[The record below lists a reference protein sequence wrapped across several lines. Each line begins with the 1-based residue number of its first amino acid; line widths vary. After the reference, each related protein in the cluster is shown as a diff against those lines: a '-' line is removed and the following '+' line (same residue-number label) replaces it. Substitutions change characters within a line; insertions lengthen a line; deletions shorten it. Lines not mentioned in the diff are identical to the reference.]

1 MIKFCGAVCIVAG
14 TTCYGLFYAFQKK
27 SRLWRLKQFKESLL
41 CLSGQLRVARIAMPQ
56 ALAQIGQKSRYDYL
70 SQFYIFVSENL
81 EQHTYSG
88 FWETWAAGIDSY
100 VRDIYLTESDSE
112 ILKNIGS
119 IPLHLDIQM
128 QLAFLEENIS
138 ELDNLI
144 DEPINFINNQV
155 EEFERRRV
163 EEKKSLISEIYTEI
177 MAEHGEA
184 SGYLPLQRIY
194 DSKWENATTTKK
206 AITEAIAERV
216 DHVEKD
222 FCIIRSMESEFKD
235 NGIEKY
241 KATLE
246 LSDAIEVMNQYQK
259 QKEEIL
265 RRQEEEAKRKAE
277 EEARKAS
284 EVSSA
289 TDTPMQEAPVAQTVP
304 EEKIIEPKPV
314 NDSIVYEII
323 ADPFQIV
330 QLEAQMRSLEIKYR
344 RVR

>member
-1 MIKFCGAVCIVAG
+1 MEEIRVNVEQKNGVIGFNFEEIKEKLNSELEIYKNMIFTEDSKAEAKMTIAS
-14 TTCYGLFYAFQKK
+14 LRKLKK
-27 SRLWRLKQFKESLL
+27 SVNDKKLEVKKSFMIPYTNFE
-41 CLSGQLRVARIAMPQ
+41 
-56 ALAQIGQKSRYDYL
+56 AQVK
-70 SQFYIFVSENL
+70 
-81 EQHTYSG
+81 
-88 FWETWAAGIDSY
+88 
-100 VRDIYLTESDSE
+100 
-112 ILKNIGS
+112 
-119 IPLHLDIQM
+119 
-128 QLAFLEENIS
+128 

-163 EEKKSLISEIYTEI
+163 EEKKALISEIYTEI
-177 MAEHGEA
+177 MAEHEEA

-206 AITEAIAERV
+206 AITEAITERV

-222 FCIIRSMESEFKD
+222 LGIIRSMGSEFEDK
-235 NGIEKY
+235 GIEKY

-277 EEARKAS
+277 EEARNES
-284 EVSSA
+284 EKNSEPDIAVNETPI
-289 TDTPMQEAPVAQTVP
+289 TDNVP
-304 EEKIIEPKPV
+304 EEKFVEPKPANNV
-314 NDSIVYEII
+314 VTYEVV

>member
-1 MIKFCGAVCIVAG
+1 MEEIRLNVEQKNGAIGFNFEEIKERLNSELEVYKNMIFTEDSKTEAKKTIAS
-14 TTCYGLFYAFQKK
+14 LRKLKK
-27 SRLWRLKQFKESLL
+27 SVNDKKLEVKKSFMIPYTNFE
-41 CLSGQLRVARIAMPQ
+41 
-56 ALAQIGQKSRYDYL
+56 AQVK
-70 SQFYIFVSENL
+70 
-81 EQHTYSG
+81 
-88 FWETWAAGIDSY
+88 
-100 VRDIYLTESDSE
+100 
-112 ILKNIGS
+112 
-119 IPLHLDIQM
+119 
-128 QLAFLEENIS
+128 
-138 ELDNLI
+138 ELDKLI
-144 DEPINFINNQV
+144 DEPINFINEQV

-177 MAEHGEA
+177 MAEHEEA

-194 DSKWENATTTKK
+194 DSKFENATTTKK
-206 AITEAIAERV
+206 AITDAITERV

-222 FCIIRSMESEFKD
+222 LSIIHSMESEFEDK
-235 NGIEKY
+235 GIAKY

-277 EEARKAS
+277 EEARTAS
-284 EVSSA
+284 EVNSA
-289 TDTPMQEAPVAQTVP
+289 IDTPMQESPVAQTAP

-330 QLEAQMRSLEIKYR
+330 QLEAQMRSLDIKYR

>member
-1 MIKFCGAVCIVAG
+1 MEEIRVNVEQKNGVIGFNFEEIKEKLNSELEIYKNMIFTEDSKTEAKKTIAS
-14 TTCYGLFYAFQKK
+14 LRKLKK
-27 SRLWRLKQFKESLL
+27 SVNDKKLEVKKSFMIPYTNFE
-41 CLSGQLRVARIAMPQ
+41 
-56 ALAQIGQKSRYDYL
+56 AQVK
-70 SQFYIFVSENL
+70 
-81 EQHTYSG
+81 
-88 FWETWAAGIDSY
+88 
-100 VRDIYLTESDSE
+100 
-112 ILKNIGS
+112 
-119 IPLHLDIQM
+119 
-128 QLAFLEENIS
+128 

-177 MAEHGEA
+177 MAEHVEA

-206 AITEAIAERV
+206 TNTEAIAERV

-222 FCIIRSMESEFKD
+222 LGIIRSMGSEFEDK
-235 NGIEKY
+235 GIEKY

-284 EVSSA
+284 EADSVI
-289 TDTPMQEAPVAQTVP
+289 DTPMQEAPVTQTAP
-304 EEKIIEPKPV
+304 EEKFIEPKPV
-314 NDSIVYEII
+314 NNSIVYEII

-330 QLEAQMRSLEIKYR
+330 LLEAFMRENDINFKR
-344 RVR
+344 TK

>member
-1 MIKFCGAVCIVAG
+1 MEEIRVNVEQKNGVIGFNFEEIKEKLNSELEIYKNMIFTEESKTEAKKTIAS
-14 TTCYGLFYAFQKK
+14 LRKLKK
-27 SRLWRLKQFKESLL
+27 SVNDKKLEVKKSFM
-41 CLSGQLRVARIAMPQ
+41 IPYTNFD
-56 ALAQIGQKSRYDYL
+56 AQVK
-70 SQFYIFVSENL
+70 
-81 EQHTYSG
+81 
-88 FWETWAAGIDSY
+88 
-100 VRDIYLTESDSE
+100 
-112 ILKNIGS
+112 
-119 IPLHLDIQM
+119 
-128 QLAFLEENIS
+128 

-155 EEFERRRV
+155 EEFERKRV

-177 MAEHGEA
+177 MAEHVEA

-222 FCIIRSMESEFKD
+222 LGIIRSMGSEFEDK
-235 NGIEKY
+235 GIEKY

-277 EEARKAS
+277 EEARNES
-284 EVSSA
+284 EKNSEPDIAVNETPI
-289 TDTPMQEAPVAQTVP
+289 TDNVP
-304 EEKIIEPKPV
+304 EEKFVEPKPANNV
-314 NDSIVYEII
+314 VTYEVV

-344 RVR
+344 RLR

>member
-1 MIKFCGAVCIVAG
+1 MEEIRVNVEQKNGVIGFNFEEIKEKLNSELEIYKNMIFTEDSKAEAKKTIAS
-14 TTCYGLFYAFQKK
+14 LRKLKK
-27 SRLWRLKQFKESLL
+27 SVNDKKLEVKKSFMIPYTNFE
-41 CLSGQLRVARIAMPQ
+41 
-56 ALAQIGQKSRYDYL
+56 AQVK
-70 SQFYIFVSENL
+70 
-81 EQHTYSG
+81 
-88 FWETWAAGIDSY
+88 
-100 VRDIYLTESDSE
+100 
-112 ILKNIGS
+112 
-119 IPLHLDIQM
+119 
-128 QLAFLEENIS
+128 

-177 MAEHGEA
+177 MAEHVEA

-222 FCIIRSMESEFKD
+222 LGIIRSMGSEFEDK
-235 NGIEKY
+235 GIEKY

-289 TDTPMQEAPVAQTVP
+289 IDTPMQEAPVAQTVT
-304 EEKIIEPKPV
+304 EEKFIEPKPV

>member
-1 MIKFCGAVCIVAG
+1 MEEIRVNVEQKNGVIGFNFEEIKEKLNSELEIYKNMIFTEESKTEAKKTIAS
-14 TTCYGLFYAFQKK
+14 LRKLKK
-27 SRLWRLKQFKESLL
+27 SVNDKKLEVKKSFMIPYTNFE
-41 CLSGQLRVARIAMPQ
+41 
-56 ALAQIGQKSRYDYL
+56 AQVK
-70 SQFYIFVSENL
+70 
-81 EQHTYSG
+81 
-88 FWETWAAGIDSY
+88 
-100 VRDIYLTESDSE
+100 
-112 ILKNIGS
+112 
-119 IPLHLDIQM
+119 
-128 QLAFLEENIS
+128 

-155 EEFERRRV
+155 EEFERKRV

-177 MAEHGEA
+177 MAEHVEA

-222 FCIIRSMESEFKD
+222 LGIIRSMGSEFEDK
-235 NGIEKY
+235 GIEKY

-277 EEARKAS
+277 EEARNES
-284 EVSSA
+284 EKNSEPDIAVNETPI
-289 TDTPMQEAPVAQTVP
+289 TDNVP
-304 EEKIIEPKPV
+304 EEKFVEPKPANNV
-314 NDSIVYEII
+314 VTYEVV

-344 RVR
+344 VLR

>member
-1 MIKFCGAVCIVAG
+1 MEEIRVNVEQKNGVIGFNFEEIKEKLNSELEIYKNMIFTEDSKTEAKKTIAS
-14 TTCYGLFYAFQKK
+14 LRKLKK
-27 SRLWRLKQFKESLL
+27 SVNDKKLEVKKSFMIPYTNFE
-41 CLSGQLRVARIAMPQ
+41 
-56 ALAQIGQKSRYDYL
+56 AQVK
-70 SQFYIFVSENL
+70 
-81 EQHTYSG
+81 
-88 FWETWAAGIDSY
+88 
-100 VRDIYLTESDSE
+100 
-112 ILKNIGS
+112 
-119 IPLHLDIQM
+119 
-128 QLAFLEENIS
+128 

-155 EEFERRRV
+155 EEFERKRV
-163 EEKKSLISEIYTEI
+163 EEKKALISEIYAEI
-177 MAEHGEA
+177 MAEHEEA

-206 AITEAIAERV
+206 AITETITERV

-222 FCIIRSMESEFKD
+222 LGIIRSMGSEFEDK
-235 NGIEKY
+235 GIEKY

-246 LSDAIEVMNQYQK
+246 LSDAIEIMNQYQK

-265 RRQEEEAKRKAE
+265 RRQEEEAKRKDE

-289 TDTPMQEAPVAQTVP
+289 TDTPVQESPVAQTAP

>member
-1 MIKFCGAVCIVAG
+1 MEEIRVNVEQKNGVIGFNFEEIKEKLNSELEIYKNMIFTEDSKTEAKKTIAS
-14 TTCYGLFYAFQKK
+14 LRKLKK
-27 SRLWRLKQFKESLL
+27 SVNDKKLEVKKSFMIPYTNFE
-41 CLSGQLRVARIAMPQ
+41 
-56 ALAQIGQKSRYDYL
+56 AQVK
-70 SQFYIFVSENL
+70 
-81 EQHTYSG
+81 
-88 FWETWAAGIDSY
+88 
-100 VRDIYLTESDSE
+100 
-112 ILKNIGS
+112 
-119 IPLHLDIQM
+119 
-128 QLAFLEENIS
+128 

-206 AITEAIAERV
+206 AITETITERV

-222 FCIIRSMESEFKD
+222 LGIIRSMESEFEDK
-235 NGIEKY
+235 GIEKY
-241 KATLE
+241 KSTLE

-284 EVSSA
+284 EADSVI
-289 TDTPMQEAPVAQTVP
+289 DTPMQEAPVTQTAP
-304 EEKIIEPKPV
+304 EEKFIEPKPV
-314 NDSIVYEII
+314 NNSIVYEII
-323 ADPFQIV
+323 ADPFQIA
-330 QLEAQMRSLEIKYR
+330 QLEAFMRENDINFKR
-344 RVR
+344 TK

>member
-1 MIKFCGAVCIVAG
+1 MEEIRVNVEQKNGVIGFNFEEIKEKLNSELEIYKNMIFTEESKTEAKKTIAS
-14 TTCYGLFYAFQKK
+14 LRKLKK
-27 SRLWRLKQFKESLL
+27 SVNDKKLEVKKSFMIPYTNFE
-41 CLSGQLRVARIAMPQ
+41 
-56 ALAQIGQKSRYDYL
+56 AQVK
-70 SQFYIFVSENL
+70 
-81 EQHTYSG
+81 
-88 FWETWAAGIDSY
+88 
-100 VRDIYLTESDSE
+100 
-112 ILKNIGS
+112 
-119 IPLHLDIQM
+119 
-128 QLAFLEENIS
+128 

-155 EEFERRRV
+155 EEFERKRV
-163 EEKKSLISEIYTEI
+163 EEKKALISEIYTEI
-177 MAEHGEA
+177 MAEHVEA

-206 AITEAIAERV
+206 AIAETITERV

-222 FCIIRSMESEFKD
+222 LGIIRSMESEFEDK
-235 NGIEKY
+235 GIEKY

-284 EVSSA
+284 EADSVI
-289 TDTPMQEAPVAQTVP
+289 DTPMQEAPVTQTAP

>member
-1 MIKFCGAVCIVAG
+1 MEEIIVNVEQKNGVIGFNFEEIKEKLNSELEIYKNMIFTEDSKTEAKKTIAS
-14 TTCYGLFYAFQKK
+14 LRKLKK
-27 SRLWRLKQFKESLL
+27 SVNDKKLEVKKSFMIPYTNFE
-41 CLSGQLRVARIAMPQ
+41 
-56 ALAQIGQKSRYDYL
+56 AQVK
-70 SQFYIFVSENL
+70 
-81 EQHTYSG
+81 
-88 FWETWAAGIDSY
+88 
-100 VRDIYLTESDSE
+100 
-112 ILKNIGS
+112 
-119 IPLHLDIQM
+119 
-128 QLAFLEENIS
+128 

-177 MAEHGEA
+177 MAEHEEA
-184 SGYLPLQRIY
+184 IGYLPLQRIY

-206 AITEAIAERV
+206 AITDAITERV

-222 FCIIRSMESEFKD
+222 LSIIHSMESEFEDK
-235 NGIEKY
+235 GIEKY

-246 LSDAIEVMNQYQK
+246 LSDAIEIMNQYQK

-265 RRQEEEAKRKAE
+265 RRQEEDAKRKAE

-284 EVSSA
+284 ENVSEPDIA
-289 TDTPMQEAPVAQTVP
+289 MQEAPVTDNVP
-304 EEKIIEPKPV
+304 EEKFVEPKPANNV
-314 NDSIVYEII
+314 VTYEVV

-330 QLEAQMRSLEIKYR
+330 QLEAQMRSLDIKYR

>member
-1 MIKFCGAVCIVAG
+1 MEEIRVNVEQKNGVIGFNFEEIKEKLNSELEIYKNMIFTEDSKTEAKKTIAS
-14 TTCYGLFYAFQKK
+14 LRKLKK
-27 SRLWRLKQFKESLL
+27 SVNDKKLEVKKSLM
-41 CLSGQLRVARIAMPQ
+41 IPYTNFE
-56 ALAQIGQKSRYDYL
+56 AQVK
-70 SQFYIFVSENL
+70 
-81 EQHTYSG
+81 
-88 FWETWAAGIDSY
+88 
-100 VRDIYLTESDSE
+100 
-112 ILKNIGS
+112 
-119 IPLHLDIQM
+119 
-128 QLAFLEENIS
+128 

-177 MAEHGEA
+177 MADHGEA

-222 FCIIRSMESEFKD
+222 LGIIRSMGSEFEDK
-235 NGIEKY
+235 GIEKY

-277 EEARKAS
+277 EEARKES

-289 TDTPMQEAPVAQTVP
+289 TDTPMQEAPVTQTAP

-330 QLEAQMRSLEIKYR
+330 QLKAQMRSLEIKYR

>member
-1 MIKFCGAVCIVAG
+1 MEEIRVNVEQKNGVIGFNFEEIKEKLNSELEIYKNMIFTEDSKTEAKKTIAS
-14 TTCYGLFYAFQKK
+14 LRKLKK
-27 SRLWRLKQFKESLL
+27 SVNDKKLEVKKSFMIPYTNFE
-41 CLSGQLRVARIAMPQ
+41 
-56 ALAQIGQKSRYDYL
+56 AQVK
-70 SQFYIFVSENL
+70 
-81 EQHTYSG
+81 
-88 FWETWAAGIDSY
+88 
-100 VRDIYLTESDSE
+100 
-112 ILKNIGS
+112 
-119 IPLHLDIQM
+119 
-128 QLAFLEENIS
+128 

-155 EEFERRRV
+155 EEFERKRV

-177 MAEHGEA
+177 MAEHVEA

-222 FCIIRSMESEFKD
+222 LGIIRSMGSEFEDK
-235 NGIEKY
+235 GIEKY

-277 EEARKAS
+277 EEARNES
-284 EVSSA
+284 EKNSEPDIAVNETPI
-289 TDTPMQEAPVAQTVP
+289 TDNVP
-304 EEKIIEPKPV
+304 EEKFVEPKPANNV
-314 NDSIVYEII
+314 VTYEVV

-344 RVR
+344 RLR

>member
-1 MIKFCGAVCIVAG
+1 MEEIRVNVEQKNGVIGFNFEEIKEKLNSELEIYKNMIFTEESKTEAKKTIAS
-14 TTCYGLFYAFQKK
+14 LRKLKK
-27 SRLWRLKQFKESLL
+27 SVNDKKLEVEKSFMIPYTNFE
-41 CLSGQLRVARIAMPQ
+41 
-56 ALAQIGQKSRYDYL
+56 AQVK
-70 SQFYIFVSENL
+70 
-81 EQHTYSG
+81 
-88 FWETWAAGIDSY
+88 
-100 VRDIYLTESDSE
+100 
-112 ILKNIGS
+112 
-119 IPLHLDIQM
+119 
-128 QLAFLEENIS
+128 

-155 EEFERRRV
+155 EEFERKRV

-177 MAEHGEA
+177 MAEHEEA

-222 FCIIRSMESEFKD
+222 LGIIRSMGLEFEDK
-235 NGIEKY
+235 GIEKY

-284 EVSSA
+284 EADSVI
-289 TDTPMQEAPVAQTVP
+289 DTPMQEAPVTQTAP
-304 EEKIIEPKPV
+304 EEKFIEPKPV
-314 NDSIVYEII
+314 NNSIVYEII

>member
-1 MIKFCGAVCIVAG
+1 MEEIRVNVEQKNGVIGFNFEEIKEKLNSELEIYKNMIFTEDSKAEAKMTIAS
-14 TTCYGLFYAFQKK
+14 LRKLKK
-27 SRLWRLKQFKESLL
+27 SVNDKKLEVKKSFMIPYTNFE
-41 CLSGQLRVARIAMPQ
+41 
-56 ALAQIGQKSRYDYL
+56 AQVK
-70 SQFYIFVSENL
+70 
-81 EQHTYSG
+81 
-88 FWETWAAGIDSY
+88 
-100 VRDIYLTESDSE
+100 
-112 ILKNIGS
+112 
-119 IPLHLDIQM
+119 
-128 QLAFLEENIS
+128 

-163 EEKKSLISEIYTEI
+163 EEKKALISEIYTEI
-177 MAEHGEA
+177 MAEHEEA

-206 AITEAIAERV
+206 AITESITERV

-222 FCIIRSMESEFKD
+222 LGIIRSMGSEFEDK
-235 NGIEKY
+235 GIEKY

-277 EEARKAS
+277 EEARNES
-284 EVSSA
+284 EKNSEPDIAVNETPI
-289 TDTPMQEAPVAQTVP
+289 TDNVP
-304 EEKIIEPKPV
+304 EEKFVEPKPANNV
-314 NDSIVYEII
+314 VTYEVV

-344 RVR
+344 RLR

>member
-1 MIKFCGAVCIVAG
+1 MEEIRVNVEQKNGVIGFNFEEIKEKLNSELEIYKNMIFTEESKTEAKKTIAS
-14 TTCYGLFYAFQKK
+14 LRKLKK
-27 SRLWRLKQFKESLL
+27 SVNDKKLEVKKSFMIPYTNFE
-41 CLSGQLRVARIAMPQ
+41 
-56 ALAQIGQKSRYDYL
+56 AQVK
-70 SQFYIFVSENL
+70 
-81 EQHTYSG
+81 
-88 FWETWAAGIDSY
+88 
-100 VRDIYLTESDSE
+100 
-112 ILKNIGS
+112 
-119 IPLHLDIQM
+119 
-128 QLAFLEENIS
+128 

-155 EEFERRRV
+155 EEFERKRV
-163 EEKKSLISEIYTEI
+163 EEKKALISEIYAEI
-177 MAEHGEA
+177 MAEHEEA

-206 AITEAIAERV
+206 AITETITERV

-222 FCIIRSMESEFKD
+222 LGIIRSMGSEFEDK
-235 NGIEKY
+235 GIEKY

-289 TDTPMQEAPVAQTVP
+289 TDTPMQEAPVAQTVQ

>member
-1 MIKFCGAVCIVAG
+1 MEEIRVNVEQKNGVIGFNFEEIKEKLNSELEIYKNMIFTEDSKTEAKKTIAS
-14 TTCYGLFYAFQKK
+14 LRKLKK
-27 SRLWRLKQFKESLL
+27 SVNDKKLEVKKSFMIPYTNFE
-41 CLSGQLRVARIAMPQ
+41 
-56 ALAQIGQKSRYDYL
+56 AQVK
-70 SQFYIFVSENL
+70 
-81 EQHTYSG
+81 
-88 FWETWAAGIDSY
+88 
-100 VRDIYLTESDSE
+100 
-112 ILKNIGS
+112 
-119 IPLHLDIQM
+119 
-128 QLAFLEENIS
+128 

-177 MAEHGEA
+177 MAEHEEA

-222 FCIIRSMESEFKD
+222 LGIIRSMGLEFEDK
-235 NGIEKY
+235 GIEKY

-246 LSDAIEVMNQYQK
+246 LSDAIEVMNQYRK

>member
-1 MIKFCGAVCIVAG
+1 MEEIRVNVEQKNGVIGFNFEEIKEKLNSELEIYKNMIFTEDSKTEAKKTIAS
-14 TTCYGLFYAFQKK
+14 LRKLKK
-27 SRLWRLKQFKESLL
+27 SVNDKKLEVK
-41 CLSGQLRVARIAMPQ
+41 
-56 ALAQIGQKSRYDYL
+56 KSFMIPYTN
-70 SQFYIFVSENL
+70 F
-81 EQHTYSG
+81 
-88 FWETWAAGIDSY
+88 ETQ
-100 VRDIYLTESDSE
+100 V
-112 ILKNIGS
+112 K
-119 IPLHLDIQM
+119 
-128 QLAFLEENIS
+128 

-304 EEKIIEPKPV
+304 EEKTIEPKPV

>member
-1 MIKFCGAVCIVAG
+1 MEEIRVNVEQKNGVIGFNFEEIKEKLNSELEIYKNMIFTEESKTEAKKTIAS
-14 TTCYGLFYAFQKK
+14 LRKLKK
-27 SRLWRLKQFKESLL
+27 SVNDKKLEVKKSFMIPYTNFE
-41 CLSGQLRVARIAMPQ
+41 
-56 ALAQIGQKSRYDYL
+56 AQVK
-70 SQFYIFVSENL
+70 
-81 EQHTYSG
+81 
-88 FWETWAAGIDSY
+88 
-100 VRDIYLTESDSE
+100 
-112 ILKNIGS
+112 
-119 IPLHLDIQM
+119 
-128 QLAFLEENIS
+128 

-155 EEFERRRV
+155 EEFERKRV
-163 EEKKSLISEIYTEI
+163 EEKKALISEIYTEI
-177 MAEHGEA
+177 MAEHEEA

-222 FCIIRSMESEFKD
+222 LGIIRSMGLEFEDK
-235 NGIEKY
+235 GIEKY

-284 EVSSA
+284 EADSVI
-289 TDTPMQEAPVAQTVP
+289 DTPMQEAPVTQTAP
-304 EEKIIEPKPV
+304 EEKFIEPKPV
-314 NDSIVYEII
+314 NNSIVYEII

-330 QLEAQMRSLEIKYR
+330 QLEAFMRENDINFKR
-344 RVR
+344 TK

>member
-1 MIKFCGAVCIVAG
+1 MEEIRVNVEQKNGAIGFNFEEIKERLNSELEVYKNMIFTEDSKTEAKKTIAS
-14 TTCYGLFYAFQKK
+14 LRKLKK
-27 SRLWRLKQFKESLL
+27 SVNDKKLEVKKSFMIPYTNFE
-41 CLSGQLRVARIAMPQ
+41 
-56 ALAQIGQKSRYDYL
+56 AQVK
-70 SQFYIFVSENL
+70 
-81 EQHTYSG
+81 
-88 FWETWAAGIDSY
+88 
-100 VRDIYLTESDSE
+100 
-112 ILKNIGS
+112 
-119 IPLHLDIQM
+119 
-128 QLAFLEENIS
+128 
-138 ELDNLI
+138 ELDKLI
-144 DEPINFINNQV
+144 DEPINFINERV

-177 MAEHGEA
+177 MAEHEEA
-184 SGYLPLQRIY
+184 IGYLPLQRIY

-206 AITEAIAERV
+206 AITDAITERV

-222 FCIIRSMESEFKD
+222 LSIIHSMESEFEDK
-235 NGIEKY
+235 GIAKY

-284 EVSSA
+284 ENVSEPDIA
-289 TDTPMQEAPVAQTVP
+289 MQEAPVTDNVP
-304 EEKIIEPKPV
+304 EEKFVEPKPANNV
-314 NDSIVYEII
+314 VTYEVV

-330 QLEAQMRSLEIKYR
+330 QLEAQMRSLDIKYR

>member
-1 MIKFCGAVCIVAG
+1 MEEIRVNVEQKNGVIGFNFEEIKEKLNSELEIYKNMIFTEDSKTEAKKTIAS
-14 TTCYGLFYAFQKK
+14 LRKLKK
-27 SRLWRLKQFKESLL
+27 SVNDKKLEVKKSFMIPYTNFE
-41 CLSGQLRVARIAMPQ
+41 
-56 ALAQIGQKSRYDYL
+56 AQVK
-70 SQFYIFVSENL
+70 
-81 EQHTYSG
+81 
-88 FWETWAAGIDSY
+88 
-100 VRDIYLTESDSE
+100 
-112 ILKNIGS
+112 
-119 IPLHLDIQM
+119 
-128 QLAFLEENIS
+128 

-163 EEKKSLISEIYTEI
+163 EEKKALISEIYTEI

-206 AITEAIAERV
+206 AITETITERV

-222 FCIIRSMESEFKD
+222 LGIIHSMESEFEDK
-235 NGIEKY
+235 GIEKY

-284 EVSSA
+284 EADSVI
-289 TDTPMQEAPVAQTVP
+289 DTPMQEAPVTQTAP
-304 EEKIIEPKPV
+304 EEKFIEPKPV
-314 NDSIVYEII
+314 NNSIVYEII

-330 QLEAQMRSLEIKYR
+330 QMEAFMRENGITFSRIR
-344 RVR
+344 

>member
-1 MIKFCGAVCIVAG
+1 MEEIRVNVEQKNGVIGFNFEEIKEKLNSELEIYKNMIFTEESKTEAKKTIAS
-14 TTCYGLFYAFQKK
+14 LRKLKK
-27 SRLWRLKQFKESLL
+27 SVNDKKLEVKKSFMIPYTNFE
-41 CLSGQLRVARIAMPQ
+41 
-56 ALAQIGQKSRYDYL
+56 AQVK
-70 SQFYIFVSENL
+70 
-81 EQHTYSG
+81 
-88 FWETWAAGIDSY
+88 
-100 VRDIYLTESDSE
+100 
-112 ILKNIGS
+112 
-119 IPLHLDIQM
+119 
-128 QLAFLEENIS
+128 

-155 EEFERRRV
+155 EEFERKRV
-163 EEKKSLISEIYTEI
+163 EEKKALISEIYAEI
-177 MAEHGEA
+177 MAEHEEA

-206 AITEAIAERV
+206 AITETITERV

-222 FCIIRSMESEFKD
+222 LGIIRSMGSEFEDK
-235 NGIEKY
+235 GIEKY

-277 EEARKAS
+277 EEARKES
-284 EVSSA
+284 ETNSEPDNAVNETPI
-289 TDTPMQEAPVAQTVP
+289 TDNVP
-304 EEKIIEPKPV
+304 EEKFVEPKPANNV
-314 NDSIVYEII
+314 VTYEVV

-330 QLEAQMRSLEIKYR
+330 QLEAQMRSLDIKYR

>member
-1 MIKFCGAVCIVAG
+1 MEEIRVNVEQKNGVIGFNFEEIKEKLNSELEIYKNMIFTEDSKTEAKKTIAS
-14 TTCYGLFYAFQKK
+14 LRKLKK
-27 SRLWRLKQFKESLL
+27 SVNDKKLEVK
-41 CLSGQLRVARIAMPQ
+41 
-56 ALAQIGQKSRYDYL
+56 KSFMIPYTN
-70 SQFYIFVSENL
+70 F
-81 EQHTYSG
+81 
-88 FWETWAAGIDSY
+88 ETQ
-100 VRDIYLTESDSE
+100 V
-112 ILKNIGS
+112 K
-119 IPLHLDIQM
+119 
-128 QLAFLEENIS
+128 

-177 MAEHGEA
+177 MTEHGEA

>member
-1 MIKFCGAVCIVAG
+1 MEEIRVNVEQKNGVIGFNFEEIKEKLNSELEIYKNMIFTEDSKTEAKKTIAS
-14 TTCYGLFYAFQKK
+14 LRKLKK
-27 SRLWRLKQFKESLL
+27 SVNDKKLEVKKSFMIPYTNFE
-41 CLSGQLRVARIAMPQ
+41 
-56 ALAQIGQKSRYDYL
+56 AQVK
-70 SQFYIFVSENL
+70 
-81 EQHTYSG
+81 
-88 FWETWAAGIDSY
+88 
-100 VRDIYLTESDSE
+100 
-112 ILKNIGS
+112 
-119 IPLHLDIQM
+119 
-128 QLAFLEENIS
+128 

-177 MAEHGEA
+177 MAEHVEA

-222 FCIIRSMESEFKD
+222 LGIIRSMGSEFEDK
-235 NGIEKY
+235 GIEKY

-246 LSDAIEVMNQYQK
+246 LSDAIEIMNQYQK

-265 RRQEEEAKRKAE
+265 RRQEEEARKE
-277 EEARKAS
+277 S
-284 EVSSA
+284 ETNSEPDIAVNETPI
-289 TDTPMQEAPVAQTVP
+289 TDNVP
-304 EEKIIEPKPV
+304 EEKFVEPKPANNV
-314 NDSIVYEII
+314 VTYEVV

-344 RVR
+344 RLR

>member
-1 MIKFCGAVCIVAG
+1 MEEIRVNVEQKNGVIGFNFEEIKEKLNSELEIYKNMIFTEDSKTEAKKTIAS
-14 TTCYGLFYAFQKK
+14 LRKLKK
-27 SRLWRLKQFKESLL
+27 SVNDKKLEVKKSFMIPYTNFE
-41 CLSGQLRVARIAMPQ
+41 
-56 ALAQIGQKSRYDYL
+56 AQVK
-70 SQFYIFVSENL
+70 
-81 EQHTYSG
+81 
-88 FWETWAAGIDSY
+88 
-100 VRDIYLTESDSE
+100 
-112 ILKNIGS
+112 
-119 IPLHLDIQM
+119 
-128 QLAFLEENIS
+128 

-177 MAEHGEA
+177 MADHGEA

-206 AITEAIAERV
+206 AITEAIVSGV

-222 FCIIRSMESEFKD
+222 LGIIRSMGSEFEDK
-235 NGIEKY
+235 GIEKY

-246 LSDAIEVMNQYQK
+246 LSDAIEIMNQYQK

-284 EVSSA
+284 DVNSA
-289 TDTPMQEAPVAQTVP
+289 IDTPVQELPVAQTAP
-304 EEKIIEPKPV
+304 EEKIIEPKPA

-323 ADPFQIV
+323 ADPFQI
-330 QLEAQMRSLEIKYR
+330 AQMEAFMRENGINFKR
-344 RVR
+344 TK

>member
-1 MIKFCGAVCIVAG
+1 MEEIRVNVEQKNGVIGFNFEEIKEKLNSELEIYKNMIFTEESKTEAKKTIAS
-14 TTCYGLFYAFQKK
+14 LRKLKK
-27 SRLWRLKQFKESLL
+27 SVNDKKLEVKKSFMIPYTNFE
-41 CLSGQLRVARIAMPQ
+41 
-56 ALAQIGQKSRYDYL
+56 AQVK
-70 SQFYIFVSENL
+70 
-81 EQHTYSG
+81 
-88 FWETWAAGIDSY
+88 
-100 VRDIYLTESDSE
+100 
-112 ILKNIGS
+112 
-119 IPLHLDIQM
+119 
-128 QLAFLEENIS
+128 

-155 EEFERRRV
+155 EEFERKRV
-163 EEKKSLISEIYTEI
+163 EEKKALISEIYTEI
-177 MAEHGEA
+177 MAEHEES

-206 AITEAIAERV
+206 AITEAIAERL

-222 FCIIRSMESEFKD
+222 LGIIRSMGLEFEDK
-235 NGIEKY
+235 GIEKY

>member
-1 MIKFCGAVCIVAG
+1 MEEIRVNVEQKNGVIGFNFEEIKEKLNSELEIYKNMIFTEESKTEAKKTIAS
-14 TTCYGLFYAFQKK
+14 LRKLKK
-27 SRLWRLKQFKESLL
+27 SVNDKKLEVKKSFMIPYTNFE
-41 CLSGQLRVARIAMPQ
+41 
-56 ALAQIGQKSRYDYL
+56 AQVK
-70 SQFYIFVSENL
+70 
-81 EQHTYSG
+81 
-88 FWETWAAGIDSY
+88 
-100 VRDIYLTESDSE
+100 
-112 ILKNIGS
+112 
-119 IPLHLDIQM
+119 
-128 QLAFLEENIS
+128 

-155 EEFERRRV
+155 EEFERKRV
-163 EEKKSLISEIYTEI
+163 EEKKALISEIYTEI
-177 MAEHGEA
+177 MAEHEEA

-222 FCIIRSMESEFKD
+222 LGIIRSMESEFEDK
-235 NGIEKY
+235 GIVKY
-241 KATLE
+241 KETLE
-246 LSDAIEVMNQYQK
+246 LSNAIEIMNQYQK

-289 TDTPMQEAPVAQTVP
+289 TDTPVQELPVAQTAP

-330 QLEAQMRSLEIKYR
+330 MMEAFMRENDINFKR
-344 RVR
+344 TK

>member
-1 MIKFCGAVCIVAG
+1 MEEIRVNVEQKNGVIGFNFEEIKEKLNSELEIYKNMIFTEDSKTEAKKTIAS
-14 TTCYGLFYAFQKK
+14 LRKLKK
-27 SRLWRLKQFKESLL
+27 SVNDKKLEVKKSFMIPYTNFE
-41 CLSGQLRVARIAMPQ
+41 
-56 ALAQIGQKSRYDYL
+56 AQVK
-70 SQFYIFVSENL
+70 
-81 EQHTYSG
+81 
-88 FWETWAAGIDSY
+88 
-100 VRDIYLTESDSE
+100 
-112 ILKNIGS
+112 
-119 IPLHLDIQM
+119 
-128 QLAFLEENIS
+128 

-163 EEKKSLISEIYTEI
+163 EEKKSLISQIYTEI

-222 FCIIRSMESEFKD
+222 LGIIRSMGSEFEDK
-235 NGIEKY
+235 GIEKY

-246 LSDAIEVMNQYQK
+246 LSDAIEAMNQYQK

-289 TDTPMQEAPVAQTVP
+289 IDTPMQEAPVAQTVT
-304 EEKIIEPKPV
+304 EEKFIEPKPV

-330 QLEAQMRSLEIKYR
+330 MMEAFMRENDINFKR
-344 RVR
+344 TK